1 VNEETIE
8 DIWRSF
14 TENNRSFDGKVNK
27 STMIKV
33 FMNKLACSKKENK
46 LCIMNEH
53 IIEVYFLFYLRLF
66 LKDLNLNLVQIK
78 KKKLTFK
85 I

>member
-1 VNEETIE
+1 
-8 DIWRSF
+8 
-14 TENNRSFDGKVNK
+14 
-27 STMIKV
+27 MIKV

-85 I
+85 IQSFPWLFQQDYLKGKNYYVF